1 MDRSDKTRYC
11 QFPNITINWNRFKG
25 SSFSKILLNISQF
38 LLSIQSVWYIQ
49 MTSTDNG
56 IDCDQ
61 CGICCKVFGD
71 SISPTIE
78 NIYSWL
84 TNDRQDILQ
93 HFSAC
98 FANGT
103 WKNCAELQVDE
114 LGDIITVE
122 MRDPDTGALE
132 SACPF
137 LSRVSKK
144 RYLCS
149 IHMTKP
155 EMCDNYK
162 PWLWGETYLKR
173 CRTIVELERRT
184 LWQNGVND

>member
-1 MDRSDKTRYC
+1 
-11 QFPNITINWNRFKG
+11 
-25 SSFSKILLNISQF
+25 
-38 LLSIQSVWYIQ
+38 
-49 MTSTDNG
+49 MTGTDNG

-78 NIYSWL
+78 NLYNWL
-84 TNDRQDILQ
+84 TNDRRDILR

-98 FANGT
+98 FVNGT
-103 WKNCAELQVDE
+103 WKNCAELLVDE
-114 LGDIITVE
+114 LGEVCAIE
-122 MRDPDTGALE
+122 MRDPDSGALV
-132 SACPF
+132 SSCPF

-162 PWLWGETYLKR
+162 PWLWGETYLRR
-173 CRTIVELERRT
+173 CRTIVEQERRT
-184 LWQNGVND
+184 PWQNGTGD